1 MGFSTRRQRQEQVRT
16 PSTNSTS
23 NVFRRSR
30 TLTGSIS
37 SHVVAAVE
45 NVSQLKSPR
54 LEEHELRGHRRKLT
68 GLLAV
73 SIVAMIATA
82 WLIDSTIVFIQ
93 PSQGSIVTARQL
105 ALVDEYL
112 SSRPLERFSFVLD
125 QSQLTRAVQ
134 AKAPEVA
141 AITING
147 DNKYAQYDVTVT
159 ERTPIAQWKLGQDIY
174 LVDAEGVAY
183 QDGNISTVGLLQVKD
198 ESGLPLASQKVA
210 SARTMQFIGR
220 VVAQLQA
227 QDAGTVVEVI
237 LPPGMLKQIDVVLES
252 RPYRIKLNTDRS
264 PEGQAADILAA
275 LRFID
280 ARQIVP
286 AYIDARVEGK
296 AFYR

>member
-1 MGFSTRRQRQEQVRT
+1 VGFSTRRNRQEQVRT
-16 PSTNSTS
+16 PSTNSSS
-23 NVFRRSR
+23 NAFRRSR

-37 SHVVAAVE
+37 SRVAAAVE

-68 GLLAV
+68 MLLGASVAV
-73 SIVAMIATA
+73 IVALV

-93 PSQGSIVTARQL
+93 ASDDSPVKARQL
-105 ALVDEYL
+105 ALVEEYL
-112 SSRPLERFSFVLD
+112 QQHPAQRFSFALD
-125 QSQLTRAVQ
+125 QAQLTRAVQ

-141 AITING
+141 SVTIQG
-147 DNKYAQYDVTVT
+147 DDKYALYTVSVA
-159 ERTPIAQWKLGQDIY
+159 ERTPIAQWKLGQDVY

-183 QDGNISTVGLLQVKD
+183 QDGNVSTVGLLQVKD

-210 SARTMQFIGR
+210 SKRTMQFIGR
-220 VVAQLQA
+220 VVAQLQV
-227 QDAGTVVEVI
+227 QGAGTVVEVI
-237 LPPGMLKQIDVVLES
+237 LPTGLLKQIDIVLES
-252 RPYRIKLNTDRS
+252 RPYRIKLHTDRS
-264 PEGQAADILAA
+264 PEGQAADILAT

>member
-16 PSTNSTS
+16 TSTS
-23 NVFRRSR
+23 SGNNAFRRSR

-37 SHVVAAVE
+37 SHVAAAVE

-68 GLLAV
+68 VLLGV
-73 SIVAMIATA
+73 SIAVMVGLA

-93 PSQGSIVTARQL
+93 ASQESPVDARHL
-105 ALVDEYL
+105 ELVEEYL
-112 SSRPLERFSFVLD
+112 QGRPLERFSFALD
-125 QSQLTRAVQ
+125 QEQLTRFVQ

-141 AITING
+141 IVSLNG
-147 DNKYAQYDVTVT
+147 DDKYAVYSLTVT

-174 LVDAEGVAY
+174 LVDSQGVAY
-183 QDGNISTVGLLQVKD
+183 QDGNVSTVGLLQVKD

-210 SARTMQFIGR
+210 SQRTMQFIGR

-227 QDAGTVVEVI
+227 QGAGTVVEVI
-237 LPPGMLKQIDVVLES
+237 LPTGMLKQIDVVLDS
-252 RPYRIKLNTDRS
+252 RPYRIKLHTDRT
-264 PEGQAADILAA
+264 PEGQAADILAT

-280 ARQIVP
+280 SRQITP
-286 AYIDARVEGK
+286 AYIDARIEGK

>member
-1 MGFSTRRQRQEQVRT
+1 MGFSTRRQRQDQVRT
-16 PSTNSTS
+16 PSTSTGS
-23 NVFRRSR
+23 NAFRRSR

-37 SHVVAAVE
+37 SQVAAAVE

-68 GLLAV
+68 VLLGATLAAV
-73 SIVAMIATA
+73 AGIA
-82 WLIDSTIVFIQ
+82 WLIDSTIVFIG
-93 PSQGSIVTARQL
+93 PNETATVDVRHIE
-105 ALVDEYL
+105 LVDEYL
-112 SSRPLERFSFVLD
+112 KNNPLERFSFALD
-125 QSQLTRAVQ
+125 QTRLTTAVQ

-141 AITING
+141 DVSVSG
-147 DNKYAQYDVTVT
+147 DDTYAQYTVSVI

-174 LVDAEGVAY
+174 LVDADGVAY
-183 QDGNISTVGLLQVKD
+183 QDGNISTAGLLQVKD

-210 SARTMQFIGR
+210 SKRTMQFIGR

-227 QDAGTVVEVI
+227 QGAGKVVEVI
-237 LPPGMLKQIDVVLES
+237 LPTGMLKQIDIVLEG
-252 RPYRIKLNTDRS
+252 RPYRIKLHTDRQ
-264 PEGQAADILAA
+264 PEGQATDILAT

-280 ARQIVP
+280 ARQITP

>member
-16 PSTNSTS
+16 PSTSSGS
-23 NVFRRSR
+23 NAFRRSR

-37 SHVVAAVE
+37 SHVAAAVE

-68 GLLAV
+68 VLLGITLTAMVGLV
-73 SIVAMIATA
+73 
-82 WLIDSTIVFIQ
+82 WLIDSTIVFIHTNTDT
-93 PSQGSIVTARQL
+93 PADGRHL
-105 ALVDEYL
+105 ELVNEYL
-112 SSRPLERFSFVLD
+112 QQHPLERFSFALNQD
-125 QSQLTRAVQ
+125 QLVRAVK

-141 AITING
+141 TVTINSDG
-147 DNKYAQYDVTVT
+147 MYARYELTVT
-159 ERTPIAQWKLGQDIY
+159 ERTPIAQWKLGQEVY

-183 QDGNISTVGLLQVKD
+183 QDGNVSTVGLLQVKD

-210 SARTMQFIGR
+210 SQRTMQFIGR

-227 QDAGTVVEVI
+227 QGAGTVVEVI
-237 LPPGMLKQIDVVLES
+237 LPVGMLKQIDVVLES
-252 RPYRIKLNTDRS
+252 RPYRIKLHTDRT
-264 PEGQAADILAA
+264 PEGQAADILAT
-275 LRFID
+275 LRFLD
-280 ARQIVP
+280 GRQITP